1 MIELQTPAVKYNDPW
16 VIPLAERRRQFFLG
30 QRRIAYLYDEPDN
43 STFRYRVYNMIQ
55 ALETG
60 ENGDVSAS
68 FFRASEYERIG
79 AIIDAAD
86 VVVICRCRYISSL
99 ASLIMR
105 AQRKGKRVL
114 FDVDDLV
121 IDIDRIPLIM
131 NTLNVDVRDPVVMD
145 WWYAYI
151 GRMEAT
157 LKACDGAISTN
168 RYLANMIEDVSAK
181 PCAVIPN
188 FMNREQLEISARL
201 FKEKQATSFAQG
213 ATVKLGYFS
222 GSPSHK
228 KDFDL
233 VSTTLAQLLAELP
246 QLRVS
251 IAGYIDLTPA
261 LQPYADRVDY
271 IPFQDFINLQRKV
284 AGVDINL
291 MPLQHN
297 TFTNCKSELK
307 YFEAGAVGTVSIASP
322 TYTYSRAI
330 RDGDNGFLSKDHEWG
345 QVIRRALA
353 VMEEPEGYACMATK
367 VRNDSLERFSF
378 ERFEP
383 LIRSVLLG

>member
-1 MIELQTPAVKYNDPW
+1 MIELQTPAVKYADPW
-16 VIPLAERRRQFFLG
+16 AISLAERRRRFFRG

-60 ENGDVSAS
+60 ADDVSAS

-79 AIIDAAD
+79 EIIDAAE
-86 VVVICRCRYISSL
+86 VVVVCRCRHIASL

-105 AQRKGKRVL
+105 ARRKGKRVL

-131 NTLNVDVRDPVVMD
+131 STLNADVRDPKVMD
-145 WWYAYI
+145 WWFAYV
-151 GRMEAT
+151 GRMETT
-157 LKACDGAISTN
+157 LKACDGAITTN
-168 RYLANMIEDVSAK
+168 RYLAAMIEGVSGK
-181 PCAVIPN
+181 PCVVIPN
-188 FMNREQLEISARL
+188 FMNREQLEISSRL
-201 FKEKQATSFAQG
+201 FEEKQAAAFSVGEAIT
-213 ATVKLGYFS
+213 LGYFS

-233 VSTTLAQLLAELP
+233 VSSTLARLLADLP
-246 QLRVS
+246 KLRVA
-251 IAGYIDLTPA
+251 IAGYIDLTPD
-261 LQPYADRVDY
+261 LQAYADRVEY

-291 MPLQHN
+291 MPLQNN

-322 TYTYSRAI
+322 TFTYAQAI
-330 RDGDNGFLSKDHEWG
+330 QHGRNGFLARDHEWE
-345 QVIRRALA
+345 QSIRLALE
-353 VMEEPEGYACMATK
+353 MIEEPGAYARMAAEA
-367 VRNDSLERFSF
+367 RSDSLARFSF
-378 ERFEP
+378 DHFDYV
-383 LIRSVLLG
+383 IRSLLLG

>member
-1 MIELQTPAVKYNDPW
+1 MIKLNTPAVKYADPW
-16 VIPLAERRRQFFLG
+16 AIAFSERRRRFFRG
-30 QRRIAYLYDEPDN
+30 SQRIVYLYDAPDN

-60 ENGDVSAS
+60 KGDVSAS
-68 FFRASEYERIG
+68 FFQASEYEHIG
-79 AIIDAAD
+79 EIIDAAD
-86 VVVICRCRYISSL
+86 AIVICRCRCIGSL
-99 ASLIMR
+99 LSLIVR

-121 IDIDRIPLIM
+121 INVDYIPLIM
-131 NTLNVDVRDPVVMD
+131 NTLNADVRDPSVMD
-145 WWYAYI
+145 WWYAYV

-157 LKACDGAISTN
+157 LKLCDGGITTN
-168 RYLANMIEDVSAK
+168 RHLADMIEAVSGK
-181 PCAVIPN
+181 PCWVIPN

-201 FKEKQATSFAQG
+201 FEEKQTNAFAHG
-213 ATVKLGYFS
+213 EKVTLGYFS

-233 VSTTLAQLLAELP
+233 VSATLAQSLEEFP
-246 QLRVS
+246 QLRVA
-251 IAGYIDLTPA
+251 IAGYIELTPA
-261 LQPYADRVDY
+261 LQPYRNRVDY

-291 MPLQHN
+291 MPLQSN
-297 TFTNCKSELK
+297 VFTNCKSELK

-345 QVIRRALA
+345 QAIQRAFA
-353 VMEEPEGYACMATK
+353 MIKEPDSYARMATNARK
-367 VRNDSLERFSF
+367 DSLERFSVD
-378 ERFEP
+378 RFEP